1 MYSLH
6 SMLRDARSCGWTQ
19 IAMAAGLAAVGGC
32 AVQSV
37 ADESLGGSL
46 GALSLNSVTRESF
59 DNQGRQGNG
68 ESVVPQI
75 SGNQQFVVFQSNAT
89 VWSPAVDT
97 NGQSDIY
104 SKDRNTGA
112 ITLISAANGV
122 VGNAASLN
130 PSVSDSGKV
139 AFVSNTTNLAPDA
152 TAPGAKI
159 LLNSGG
165 AISRVDIALTGQA
178 NGPASRAQISGDG
191 NWVAFQSDATNLVA
205 GDTNAVTDIYVRNLN
220 SNQVIRAS
228 VTQSNT
234 EPNGACIEPS
244 ISYDGRFVAFTCF
257 ASNMLFNDFNGVAD
271 VFVRDLVFG
280 TTQAASF
287 STTGQ
292 GGAVGNGQSDTAQ
305 ISGDGR
311 HVVFRSFSTNW
322 DPSDTNGVADIY
334 VRDLGTIGAPLR
346 TSVSSA
352 GIQANQ
358 GSFQSAIS
366 FAGDAVAFVSNAT
379 NLVSGDTNGAADV
392 FVHSRTTGQTV
403 RVQRDAATQP
413 NGSAVVNSTLRF
425 SGNPSNPAFSFLAFD
440 SFATNLTFSN
450 DTNGVADVFC
460 ASLSP

>member
-1 MYSLH
+1 MIRGS
-6 SMLRDARSCGWTQ
+6 RSFGWSK
-19 IAMAAGLAAVGGC
+19 IALAVQLAGAAGC
-32 AVQSV
+32 AVQPAVDETV
-37 ADESLGGSL
+37 AASSA
-46 GALSLNSVTRESF
+46 ALALNSVTRESF

-68 ESVVPQI
+68 ESIAPHI
-75 SGNQQFVVFQSNAT
+75 SGNQQFFVFQSNAT
-89 VWSPAVDT
+89 VWASAVDT
-97 NGQSDIY
+97 NGESDIY
-104 SKDRNTGA
+104 LKDRNTGF
-112 ITLISAANGV
+112 ITLVSAANGV
-122 VGNAASLN
+122 VGNAGSLN

-139 AFVSNTTNLAPDA
+139 AFVSNATNLAPDA
-152 TAPGAKI
+152 SAPGAKI
-159 LLNSGG
+159 LLSSGG
-165 AISRVDIALTGQA
+165 TISRVDIALSGQA
-178 NGPASRAQISGDG
+178 NGPATRPQISGDG
-191 NWVAFQSDATNLVA
+191 NWVAFQSNATNLVA
-205 GDTNAVTDIYVRNLN
+205 GDTNGATDIYVRNLS

-271 VFVRDLVFG
+271 VFVRDLVMG
-280 TTQAASF
+280 TTQPASF

-322 DPSDTNGVADIY
+322 DPTDTNGLADIY
-334 VRDLGTIGAPLR
+334 LRDLGTIGTPFR
-346 TSVSSA
+346 MSISSA
-352 GIQANQ
+352 GVQANQ

-366 FAGDAVAFVSNAT
+366 FAGGAVAFVSNAT
-379 NLVSGDTNGAADV
+379 TLVSGDTNGAADV
-392 FVHSRTTGQTV
+392 FVRSRTTGQTL
-403 RVQRDAATQP
+403 RVQRDPATQP

-425 SGNPSNPAFSFLAFD
+425 SGTPTNPVFSFLAFD

-450 DTNGVADVFC
+450 DTNNVADVFS